1 VLAEASVSINEIV
14 LKTLIANS
22 IFDLCW
28 SILISKS
35 VDQQKFKM
43 ELEIKALITI
53 SLMNTAGPGLEPLN
67 LETEV
72 NCSTNRATASCQG
85 LISPTLLAPKQSSY
99 CAALF
104 QQFLW

>member
-1 VLAEASVSINEIV
+1 M
-14 LKTLIANS
+14 
-22 IFDLCW
+22 
-28 SILISKS
+28 S

-43 ELEIKALITI
+43 ELEIKVLRPI
-53 SLMNTAGPGLEPLN
+53 SLMNTAGPGLEPLS

-72 NCSTNRATASCQG
+72 NCSTNRATAACQG

-104 QQFLW
+104 QQFLWQQRLAKLRQNRALGANAVT